1 MEVATLRGG
10 ESERRPLTLLVA
22 IMMLLD
28 VVAKERQKREK
39 ERKKKRKQ
47 EEVGRAGREADERAG
62 GEGHRALDAFI
73 QAHVQCIQT
82 GSVLLQPP
90 TATTEWVSARRARCD
105 LYTPR
110 TRSVMVSQAGKDI
123 VAGTAGGVAQ
133 ASPVALCLCILSE
146 LTLSLSARLSLWSC
160 SRSVL
165 LLTGPRQSSQA

>member
-62 GEGHRALDAFI
+62 GRAI
-73 QAHVQCIQT
+73 AHLMHSYRLMCNASRQ
-82 GSVLLQPP
+82 VLFCFNL
-90 TATTEWVSARRARCD
+90 RRRR
-105 LYTPR
+105 P
-110 TRSVMVSQAGKDI
+110 S
-123 VAGTAGGVAQ
+123 GGVLGVPA
-133 ASPVALCLCILSE
+133 ATSTPHE
-146 LTLSLSARLSLWSC
+146 L
-160 SRSVL
+160 V
-165 LLTGPRQSSQA
+165 Q